1 MTNERSAP
9 ELSGVSA
16 EVVDVL
22 APVAVDTAYSYRA
35 PSGFKLEPGA
45 FVRMP
50 LGTRVA
56 TGVVW
61 SARAAGGDNLKPIA
75 EVLDWRPLRTALRDF
90 IDWTAR
96 WTLAPRGML
105 LRMAIRAGEIADP
118 PAPKFGLVATG
129 KAPTRMTE
137 ARARVLAAVAE
148 SGAPT
153 PRPVLAARAACSS
166 SVIDGLVT
174 EGALEA
180 IALAPESGAAPLD
193 PDFHP
198 TRLNADQRAAAD
210 DLIRLV
216 ADRAFSTILL
226 EGVTGSGKTEVY
238 FEAIAEA
245 LRQKRQ
251 ALVLLPEI
259 ALTAQFLDR
268 FAARFGARPAE
279 WHSGLT
285 ERQRERVWTAVAGNE
300 APVIVGAR
308 SALFLP
314 FADLGLIVVDE
325 EHEGAYK
332 QEEGVIY
339 NARDMAVVRARF
351 EKAPIV
357 LASATPAIETRFNA
371 ESGRY
376 RWLHLPARFGPAR
389 LPDIALVDLKRE
401 GPPRGRWLSPRAI
414 AAIEEARAKGEQ
426 AMLFLNRRGYAPL
439 TLCRACGHRFE
450 CPNCSA
456 WLVEHRF
463 RASLVCHHCGHV
475 ESRPHLCPQCHEADT
490 LTACGPGI
498 ERLAEEAEVLFPDIR
513 TLVLSSDTPG
523 GIDTLRG
530 QLDAAARGAT
540 DLIIGTQLVAKGHN
554 FPLLTFVCVV
564 DADVGL
570 ANADPRAAERT
581 FQLLRQAT
589 GRAGRSDKPGHALLQ
604 TWQPEHP
611 VIAALLSGDA
621 ERFYAQETEQRRIG
635 GLPPFGRL
643 AAIIVSAEDRAPR
656 KRTRACWREPPMG
669 FREPKTGALR
679 RSAGRRMRT
688 KSSCS
693 ARPRRRSRSCVNAI
707 VSASPPRRR
716 DPRTCRGSCAPCWP
730 RRLSRAA
737 GSGLRST
744 SIPRAS
750 SRAKPPRT
758 LVIPGGPTNC
768 GGSRIPD
775 RPLCGRRGRQT
786 YVAIRNNQRWR
797 LLRRG
802 ASRLL
807 GLRCE
812 PCAFGLRETFR
823 SLSRTRS

>member
-1 MTNERSAP
+1 MS
-9 ELSGVSA
+9 SQ
-16 EVVDVL
+16 VVDVL

-35 PSGFKLEPGA
+35 PAHLKLEPGA

-50 LGTRVA
+50 LGARVA

-61 SARAAGGDNLKPIA
+61 SARVAGGNNLKSIA
-75 EVLDWRPLRTALRDF
+75 EVLDWAPLRPALRDF

-105 LRMAIRAGEIADP
+105 LRMAIRAGEIAEP

-137 ARARVLAAVAE
+137 ARTRVLTALSE
-148 SGAPT
+148 TNAPT
-153 PRPVLAARAACSS
+153 PKAALAARAACSTG
-166 SVIDGLVT
+166 VIDGLVAD
-174 EGALEA
+174 GALSLV
-180 IALAPESGAAPLD
+180 ALAPETGVATLD
-193 PDFHP
+193 PDFCP
-198 TRLNADQRAAAD
+198 TQLNADQRVAAD
-210 DLIRLV
+210 DLTRLV
-216 ADRAFSTILL
+216 AERTFSTTLL

-238 FEAIAEA
+238 FEAVAEA

-259 ALTAQFLDR
+259 ALTGQFLDR
-268 FAARFGARPAE
+268 FTARFGARPAE

-285 ERQRERVWTAVAGNE
+285 ERQRQRIWNAVASGE
-300 APVIVGAR
+300 APVVVGAR

-314 FADLGLIVVDE
+314 FAELGLIVVDE

-332 QEEGVIY
+332 QEEGVVY

-371 ESGRY
+371 ASGRY
-376 RWLHLPARFGPAR
+376 RWLQLASRFGPAR

-414 AAIEEARAKGEQ
+414 AWVEEARASGEQ

-439 TLCRACGHRFE
+439 TLCRTCGHRFN
-450 CPNCSA
+450 CPNCAA

-463 RASLVCHHCGHV
+463 RAALVCHHCGHV
-475 ESRPHLCPQCHEADT
+475 ESRPQLCPQCHEADT
-490 LTACGPGI
+490 LTACGPGV
-498 ERLAEEAEVLFPDIR
+498 ERLAEEAEALFPDIR

-523 GIDTLRG
+523 GIETLRA
-530 QLDAAARGAT
+530 QLDAAAKGAY

-554 FPLLTFVCVV
+554 FPHLTFVCIV

-589 GRAGRSDKPGHALLQ
+589 GRAGRGDKPGRALLQ

-611 VIAALLSGDA
+611 VIAALMSGDA

-643 AAIIVSAEDRAPR
+643 AAIIISAEDRGAAEAHARALAKAAHRLPAAKTWRVAPLGGRRQENEIILLGPAEAPIAVLRKRYRFRLAAKAPR
-656 KRTRACWREPPMG
+656 SADLQGFLRAMLAAAPEP
-669 FREPKTGALR
+669 
-679 RSAGRRMRT
+679 
-688 KSSCS
+688 
-693 ARPRRRSRSCVNAI
+693 
-707 VSASPPRRR
+707 
-716 DPRTCRGSCAPCWP
+716 RGGV
-730 RRLSRAA
+730 R
-737 GSGLRST
+737 
-744 SIPRAS
+744 
-750 SRAKPPRT
+750 
-758 LVIPGGPTNC
+758 
-768 GGSRIPD
+768 
-775 RPLCGRRGRQT
+775 
-786 YVAIRNNQRWR
+786 VAIDVDPQSF
-797 LLRRG
+797 L
-802 ASRLL
+802 
-807 GLRCE
+807 
-812 PCAFGLRETFR
+812 
-823 SLSRTRS
+823 

>member
-1 MTNERSAP
+1 MTREQPDTNLGQAS
-9 ELSGVSA
+9 S

-22 APVAVDTAYSYRA
+22 APVAVDTAYSYRI
-35 PSGFKLEPGA
+35 PSGLKLEPGA

-50 LGTRVA
+50 LGARMA

-61 SARAAGGDNLKPIA
+61 SARPAGGGNLKAIA
-75 EVLDWRPLRTALRDF
+75 EVLDWPPIRAPMRDF
-90 IDWTAR
+90 IDWVAR

-105 LRMAIRAGEIADP
+105 LRMGVRAGEIAEP
-118 PAPKFGLVATG
+118 PQLKFGLVATG
-129 KAPTRMTE
+129 KAPTRMTD
-137 ARARVLAAVAE
+137 ARARVLAALADNK
-148 SGAPT
+148 APAPKT
-153 PRPVLAARAACSS
+153 ALAARAACSAG
-166 SVIDGLVT
+166 VIDGLVAD
-174 EGALEA
+174 GALEA
-180 IALAPESGAAPLD
+180 VALPSASAAAPLD
-193 PDFHP
+193 PDF
-198 TRLNADQRAAAD
+198 RLSLLNADQRAAAD

-216 ADRAFSTILL
+216 SKRAFSATLL

-238 FEAIAEA
+238 FEAVAEA

-268 FAARFGARPAE
+268 FASRFGARPAE

-285 ERQRERVWTAVAGNE
+285 ERQRERVWSAATSGE
-300 APVIVGAR
+300 AQVIVGAR

-314 FADLGLIVVDE
+314 FADLALIVVDE

-351 EKAPIV
+351 ETAPIV

-376 RWLHLPARFGPAR
+376 RWLRLPSRFGPAR

-414 AAIEEARAKGEQ
+414 AEVEEARSRGEQ

-439 TLCRACGHRFE
+439 TLCRNCGHRFE

-463 RASLVCHHCGHV
+463 RSLLVCHHCGHV
-475 ESRPHLCPQCHEADT
+475 ERRPELCPQCHEADT
-490 LTACGPGI
+490 LTACGPGV
-498 ERLAEEAEVLFPDIR
+498 ERLAEEAEALFPDIR

-523 GIDTLRG
+523 GIETLRG
-530 QLDAAARGAT
+530 QLDAAAKGAY

-589 GRAGRSDKPGHALLQ
+589 GRAGRAAKPGRALLQ

-611 VIAALLSGDA
+611 VIAALISGDA
-621 ERFYAQETEQRRIG
+621 ERFYREETDERRRG

-643 AAIIVSAEDRAPR
+643 AAIIVSAEDRGAAEAHARMLARAAHNLPGTKTWRVAPLGGHARDNEIILLGPAEAPIAVLRKRHRFRLAAKAPR
-656 KRTRACWREPPMG
+656 AVDLQGFLRAMLAAAPEP
-669 FREPKTGALR
+669 
-679 RSAGRRMRT
+679 
-688 KSSCS
+688 
-693 ARPRRRSRSCVNAI
+693 
-707 VSASPPRRR
+707 
-716 DPRTCRGSCAPCWP
+716 RGGV
-730 RRLSRAA
+730 R
-737 GSGLRST
+737 
-744 SIPRAS
+744 
-750 SRAKPPRT
+750 
-758 LVIPGGPTNC
+758 
-768 GGSRIPD
+768 
-775 RPLCGRRGRQT
+775 
-786 YVAIRNNQRWR
+786 VAIDVDPQSF
-797 LLRRG
+797 L
-802 ASRLL
+802 
-807 GLRCE
+807 
-812 PCAFGLRETFR
+812 
-823 SLSRTRS
+823 

>member
-1 MTNERSAP
+1 MSSTLAEAADAAP
-9 ELSGVSA
+9 QSV
-16 EVVDVL
+16 VVDVL

-35 PSGFKLEPGA
+35 SSGLKLEPGA

-50 LGTRVA
+50 LGTRLA

-61 SARAAGGDNLKPIA
+61 AAHPAGGDNLKPIA
-75 EVLDWRPLRTALRDF
+75 EVLDWPPLRAPLREF

-105 LRMAIRAGEIADP
+105 LRMAIRAGEVAVP
-118 PAPKFGLVATG
+118 PAPKVSFIATG

-137 ARARVLAAVAE
+137 ARARILAALADC
-148 SGAPT
+148 GAGASKAA
-153 PRPVLAARAACSS
+153 LAARAGSS
-166 SVIDGLVT
+166 TSVIDGLVADR
-174 EGALEA
+174 ALAAVELKPEA
-180 IALAPESGAAPLD
+180 IAAALD
-193 PDFHP
+193 PDFRP
-198 TRLNADQRAAAD
+198 ASLNSDQRAAAH
-210 DLIRLV
+210 DLERRV
-216 ADRAFSTILL
+216 AERAFSSTLL

-238 FEAIAEA
+238 FEAVAEA
-245 LRQKRQ
+245 LRQGRQ

-285 ERQRERVWTAVAGNE
+285 ERQRERVWTAVASGE
-300 APVIVGAR
+300 ARVVVGAR

-332 QEEGVIY
+332 QEDGVVY

-376 RWLHLPARFGPAR
+376 RWLKLPSRFGPAR
-389 LPDIALVDLKRE
+389 LPDIATVDLRRE
-401 GPPRGRWLSPRAI
+401 GAPRGRWLSPRAI
-414 AAIEEARAKGEQ
+414 AAIEEARSRGEQ

-439 TLCRACGHRFE
+439 TICRACGHRFE

-463 RASLVCHHCGHV
+463 RNVLVCHHCGHV
-475 ESRPHLCPQCHEADT
+475 ESRPKLCPQCHEADT
-490 LTACGPGI
+490 LTACGPGV
-498 ERLAEEAEVLFPDIR
+498 ERLAEEAAALFPDIR

-523 GIDTLRG
+523 GIETLRG
-530 QLDAAARGAT
+530 QLEAAARGAY
-540 DLIIGTQLVAKGHN
+540 DLIVGTQLVAKGHN

-589 GRAGRSDKPGHALLQ
+589 GRAGRGEKLGRALLQ

-611 VIAALLSGDA
+611 VIAALVSGDA
-621 ERFYAQETEQRRIG
+621 ERFYAQETEQRRVG

-643 AAIIVSAEDRAPR
+643 AAIIVSAEDRGAAEAHARALARATHRLAQGENWRVAPLGGQPQETEIVLLGPAEAPIAVVRKRHRFRLAAKAPR
-656 KRTRACWREPPMG
+656 SADLQGFLRAMLAAAPEP
-669 FREPKTGALR
+669 
-679 RSAGRRMRT
+679 
-688 KSSCS
+688 
-693 ARPRRRSRSCVNAI
+693 
-707 VSASPPRRR
+707 
-716 DPRTCRGSCAPCWP
+716 RGGV
-730 RRLSRAA
+730 R
-737 GSGLRST
+737 
-744 SIPRAS
+744 
-750 SRAKPPRT
+750 
-758 LVIPGGPTNC
+758 
-768 GGSRIPD
+768 
-775 RPLCGRRGRQT
+775 
-786 YVAIRNNQRWR
+786 VAIDVDPQSF
-797 LLRRG
+797 L
-802 ASRLL
+802 
-807 GLRCE
+807 
-812 PCAFGLRETFR
+812 
-823 SLSRTRS
+823 